1 MSKTGVSIIPR
12 EGILGGQEIAQSPG
26 GTESPTIKSM
36 GVEEQKHAALKEA
49 PRIITSK
56 KWVLPPRPKP
66 GRKPSVETPASKRK
80 AQNRAAQRA
89 FRERRATRA
98 QELEEKLAE
107 VEKVRDYREMEY
119 VNRINQLTSE
129 NKTLNGLVE
138 KLKQE
143 INQIK
148 KISLGASATESL
160 ESHSRGTSR
169 NFSQISWQIGES
181 TSQFSSQS
189 PNSDISG
196 ERSSVV
202 SSTAVQ
208 QISPASSTL
217 SSPQNYDVGSL
228 APHMDGDH
236 SRKSSSVSDS
246 NKLECGICMKDNCVC
261 ESIGVKETPILK
273 KLHETIDNY
282 VPTGSVS
289 LLSRKRKADY
299 EDREIDFTKKFARS
313 KIPDFKRATPSL
325 VSMRSKSSAP
335 VVPDIET
342 YPEDRCGFC
351 TDDTFCLCKEA
362 QMDTGKR
369 KDSES
374 GSTLG
379 EPSNSLPPI
388 QNKSTKIHPLP
399 VMHPGPSVD
408 ISNITNLSPGAVP
421 TVLTQTRRSSSAVRN
436 DREPSVSKEAA
447 ACTGNP
453 GTCEQCMKD
462 PMSNLF
468 CTTIAS
474 REKQNKSE
482 KQPLERS
489 NLGANVS
496 GSSSSSSNVNSPDEN
511 NSDSPSKSESLFIPC
526 ADAYRTLS
534 LHKKFNSVDFGS
546 LVGKLTTRGMQVEV
560 QSVANVLRQLD
571 RRLYS

>member
-1 MSKTGVSIIPR
+1 MSNTGVSIIPR
-12 EGILGGQEIAQSPG
+12 DSVLGGRELAQSPG
-26 GTESPTIKSM
+26 GAGSDIVESMSAEK
-36 GVEEQKHAALKEA
+36 QKHAALKET

-107 VEKVRDYREMEY
+107 VEKVRDFREMEY
-119 VNRINQLTSE
+119 VSRISQLISE
-129 NKTLNGLVE
+129 NKNLTGLV
-138 KLKQE
+138 KNLRQE
-143 INQIK
+143 ISQIK
-148 KISLGASATESL
+148 KKSLGISTTDGVESN
-160 ESHSRGTSR
+160 SRGVSR
-169 NFSQISWQIGES
+169 NSSQTSWQVGES
-181 TSQFSSQS
+181 TSQYSSQS
-189 PNSDISG
+189 PRSDISG

-202 SSTAVQ
+202 SSAAVQ
-208 QISPASSTL
+208 QISPASSAL
-217 SSPQNYDVGSL
+217 SSPQTYEAVSL
-228 APHMDGDH
+228 APHNDGD
-236 SRKSSSVSDS
+236 SSNRTSSVSDS

-261 ESIGVKETPILK
+261 ESIGIKETPILK

-282 VPTGSVS
+282 VPTESVS
-289 LLSRKRKADY
+289 LVTRKRKADY
-299 EDREIDFTKKFARS
+299 EDREIDFTKKFAKS
-313 KIPDFKRATPSL
+313 KIPDFKRAASSL
-325 VSMRSKSSAP
+325 VSIRSKTSAL
-335 VVPDIET
+335 VVPEIES

-369 KDSES
+369 KDFES
-374 GSTLG
+374 SSSLG

-421 TVLTQTRRSSSAVRN
+421 TVLTQTSRPNSTVKK
-436 DREPSVSKEAA
+436 DREPSVQKEAA

-482 KQPLERS
+482 EKQLQQS
-489 NLGANVS
+489 NLESNSFNANS
-496 GSSSSSSNVNSPDEN
+496 FDAKSSDAN
-511 NSDSPSKSESLFIPC
+511 NSDSPAKSESLFIPC